1 MRLWRT
7 AVGSLLALTI
17 SFPCAA
23 QVLKAP
29 DIMKNV
35 ERGFEKVQDFVATI
49 EASVDMDRVRIPK
62 ITATMYFKKPDKVHF
77 SSSSFAMLPREGI
90 VLNPSLLRERYEPK
104 VSGEEVVDG
113 RSLYRLT
120 LTAKEA
126 KVRPSQLYLWID
138 PSVWTIARM
147 ETVPYQGRVLRFSFT
162 YALQAGSFW
171 LPETM
176 KATYDVTAA
185 DSSVKRLDL
194 DMPAS
199 PQLDEIR
206 RPTRSGS
213 ITVKYLDYKV
223 NVGISDDVFE
233 KRDGASKT
241 K

>member
-7 AVGSLLALTI
+7 AVGFMLVLA
-17 SFPCAA
+17 SSVQCAS

-49 EASVDMDRVRIPK
+49 EASVDMERVRIPK

-90 VLNPSLLRERYEPK
+90 VLNPSLLRERYEAK

-113 RSLYRLT
+113 RKLYRLA

-126 KVRPSQLYLWID
+126 KVRPSQLLLWID

-162 YALQAGSFW
+162 HTQQAGSFW

-176 KATYDVTAA
+176 KATYDVAAA

-199 PQLDEIR
+199 PQPDEVR

>member
-7 AVGSLLALTI
+7 AIGFMIVLAI
-17 SFPCAA
+17 SVQCAA

-35 ERGFEKVQDFVATI
+35 ERGFENVRDFVATI
-49 EASVDMDRVRIPK
+49 EASVDMERVRIPK
-62 ITATMYFKKPDKVHF
+62 ISATMYFKKPDKVHF

-90 VLNPSLLRERYEPK
+90 VLNPSVLRERYEPK
-104 VSGEEVVDG
+104 MSGEEVVEG
-113 RSLYRLT
+113 RRLYKLA

-138 PSVWTIARM
+138 PSAWTIARM

-162 YALQAGSFW
+162 YALQAGNIW

-176 KATYDVTAA
+176 KATYDVAVA

-194 DMPAS
+194 DMQAS
-199 PQLDEIR
+199 PQPDEIR
-206 RPTRSGS
+206 RPPRSGS

>member
-7 AVGSLLALTI
+7 AVGFALALTLGGQ
-17 SFPCAA
+17 CAA
-23 QVLKAP
+23 QTLKAP
-29 DIMKNV
+29 EIMKNV
-35 ERGFEKVQDFVATI
+35 ERGFEKVHDFVATI
-49 EASVDMDRVRIPK
+49 EANVDMERVRIPK

-77 SSSSFAMLPREGI
+77 TSTSFAMVPREGI

-113 RSLYRLT
+113 RRLYKLA

-126 KVRPSQLYLWID
+126 KVRPGQLLLWID

-176 KATYDVTAA
+176 KATYDVVAA

-194 DMPAS
+194 DMPAA
-199 PQLDEIR
+199 PQLEEIR

-233 KRDGASKT
+233 KREGASKT